1 MQGIVL
7 KGRRCIP
14 LSENIIKKKKTR
26 MDKITLKPIP
36 RFKKGDAFVEMA
48 PHPLVFMEI
57 NEVEGGTGNKDF
69 CIVTWYSLTEKGL
82 HAQRRF
88 PMVACDGK
96 FSEFEPISRSLLKEA
111 KNLMRQYDAEA
122 KQLTDKKKAK
132 ALCKEYNRKLMELL
146 PDAEERQALAQQ
158 VEKEIVTNIWLDCE
172 DDNYWVEEDSEQG
185 SMYFTLVCVT
195 SESYDDKND
204 KTITE
209 QSIYLRDNCPYGWG
223 TLVKS
228 GAKYMVIEKPKK

>member
-1 MQGIVL
+1 
-7 KGRRCIP
+7 
-14 LSENIIKKKKTR
+14 
-26 MDKITLKPIP
+26 MDKIASKSTARL
-36 RFKKGDAFVEMA
+36 KKGDAFVEMA
-48 PHPLVFMEI
+48 PHPLVFMEV

-69 CIVTWYSLTEKGL
+69 CIVTWYSLDENGL
-82 HAQRRF
+82 NAQRQF

-96 FSEFEPISRSLLKEA
+96 FSNFEPISRYLLKEA
-111 KNLMRQYDAEA
+111 KSVMSQYDAEV

-132 ALCKEYNRKLMELL
+132 SLYKDYNRKLIELL
-146 PDAEERQALAQQ
+146 PDAEERLALAQRI
-158 VEKEIVTNIWLDCE
+158 EKEIVTNKWLDCE
-172 DDNYWVEEDSEQG
+172 DDNYWVEDSEQG
-185 SMYFTLVCVT
+185 SKYITLVSVA